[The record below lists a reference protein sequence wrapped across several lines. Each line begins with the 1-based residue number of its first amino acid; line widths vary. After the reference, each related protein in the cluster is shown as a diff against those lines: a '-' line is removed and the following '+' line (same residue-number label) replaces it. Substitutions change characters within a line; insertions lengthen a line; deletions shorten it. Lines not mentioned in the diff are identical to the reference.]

1 MNKQIWV
8 KVTFCALVIIAITG
22 VLEKNSLSYIK
33 DISEKN
39 LGFLGLVLEIKLILS
54 GITDFVPFLKEHNG
68 TLSESL
74 EKAEHYLLVVNVVS
88 LVQLMLLELS
98 KAWLLKVV
106 LAVLFLATF
115 FKPSKNLSTK
125 FLILFLAISPGLQIF
140 SVTMHQLSKTSSID
154 YGQQY
159 LTELKSSVK
168 KMQTEKAQIMQ
179 EHEKKMTEIDNGK
192 KGIRLFKK
200 LKEDISYDLKKA
212 KTTIKGDF
220 SEIRILVRDGGKEII
235 RKLFIF
241 CTMVLFTLLIVPIGY
256 VIMVY
261 IIYKSVITVEFK
273 AQVKSIEDKVEHEL
287 IEKPKAKIQKEIQK
301 PKDLIK
307 KASAKVRGV
316 EESVK
321 DEVVKVEE
329 EIEEKKDSV
338 KSEINETEN
347 KVEKKKESIETKVD
361 NEEAS
366 IESKVKKT
374 ENDVDDLEKNL

>member
-1 MNKQIWV
+1 
-8 KVTFCALVIIAITG
+8 
-22 VLEKNSLSYIK
+22 
-33 DISEKN
+33 
-39 LGFLGLVLEIKLILS
+39 
-54 GITDFVPFLKEHNG
+54 
-68 TLSESL
+68 
-74 EKAEHYLLVVNVVS
+74 
-88 LVQLMLLELS
+88 
-98 KAWLLKVV
+98 
-106 LAVLFLATF
+106 
-115 FKPSKNLSTK
+115 
-125 FLILFLAISPGLQIF
+125 
-140 SVTMHQLSKTSSID
+140 SSID

>member
-1 MNKQIWV
+1 MNKWYLNKQIWV
-8 KVTFCALVIIAITG
+8 KVIFCALVIIAITG

-98 KAWLLKVV
+98 KVWLFKVV

-115 FKPSKNLSTK
+115 LKPSKNLSTK
-125 FLILFLAISPGLQIF
+125 FLILFLAVSPGLQIF
-140 SVTMHQLSKTSSID
+140 SVTMHQISKTSSID
-154 YGQQY
+154 YGEQY

-241 CTMVLFTLLIVPIGY
+241 CTMVLFSLLIVPIGY
-256 VIMVY
+256 AIIVY
-261 IIYKSVITVEFK
+261 VIYKSIITVEFK
-273 AQVKSIEDKVEHEL
+273 AQVKSIEEKLDEEL
-287 IEKPKAKIQKEIQK
+287 IEKPKAKIQKVIQK
-301 PKDLIK
+301 PKDLID
-307 KASAKVRGV
+307 KASAKLKGV
-316 EESVK
+316 EE
-321 DEVVKVEE
+321 EVEE
-329 EIEEKKDSV
+329 KEDVVNSTIDATEEKVKSEKQSVEGKINDEETSV
-338 KSEINETEN
+338 KSKVQKTEKDVKEI
-347 KVEKKKESIETKVD
+347 KKK
-361 NEEAS
+361 
-366 IESKVKKT
+366 
-374 ENDVDDLEKNL
+374 L